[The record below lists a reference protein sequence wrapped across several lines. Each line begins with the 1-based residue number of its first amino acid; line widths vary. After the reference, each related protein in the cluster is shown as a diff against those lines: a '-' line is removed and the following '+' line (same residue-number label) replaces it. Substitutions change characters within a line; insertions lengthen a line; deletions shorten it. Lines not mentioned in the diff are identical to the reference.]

1 MHFFIYTH
9 FLPAFVDVIDILVVL
24 HSNTNSVGC
33 EFAVRLLQLTHIYYI
48 YMCTAYVA
56 QNTVCCFYFNVLI
69 IIHEFPFCICSI
81 QNQHRTRFL
90 FINVVRYNFVFCFGS
105 VNDCYNFIFLSFLQN
120 NWRIS
125 TTKKDNQINTHK
137 KRTND
142 EPLYR
147 YTPLPRDIPNARFV
161 LVIFVCNCVSFVLF
175 IARESSL
182 SLARSIFCNKNRE

>member
-1 MHFFIYTH
+1 MCWWYTNFHF
-9 FLPAFVDVIDILVVL
+9 A
-24 HSNTNSVGC
+24 SVQFKINIVHGFC
-33 EFAVRLLQLTHIYYI
+33 LSMLFA
-48 YMCTAYVA
+48 
-56 QNTVCCFYFNVLI
+56 I
-69 IIHEFPFCICSI
+69 ISF
-81 QNQHRTRFL
+81 
-90 FINVVRYNFVFCFGS
+90 FVFCFGS
-105 VNDCYNFIFLSFLQN
+105 VNYCYNFIFLSFLQN

-182 SLARSIFCNKNRE
+182 SLALSFAIKIENKKLMRAQYEHKQYTISDN